1 MSRSHLACLRSAVA
15 RCALRGTL
23 SLLALGL
30 VSGCQQTRFEAL
42 PSGEVSD
49 CARDWVGAWRIEDMT
64 ERDEKDD
71 GPVYWIVSDNCAR
84 YQTLEPDG
92 ESDDEDEYSIRYVR
106 HGDSNFIA
114 ATARPDAEAK
124 DSDWHNAHMLIRY
137 EFRGQDQIRA
147 FEVDNQHVARLI
159 VDGEIGGRS
168 EVKSKPGKGG
178 KNNLE
183 SVENLILGPSS
194 ATDSIIRRK
203 GVFGRK
209 PWLILHRASSEEI
222 ARAWARVE
230 ERRSPEGG

>member
-1 MSRSHLACLRSAVA
+1 MSCTHLEYLPSAVA
-15 RCALRGTL
+15 RYALRCTL
-23 SLLALGL
+23 SLLAIGL

-42 PSGEVSD
+42 PTGEVSD
-49 CARDWVGAWRIEDMT
+49 CVRDWVGAWRIEDMT

-92 ESDDEDEYSIRYVR
+92 ESEDEDEYSIRYVR
-106 HGDSNFIA
+106 HGNSNFIA

-124 DSDWHNAHMLIRY
+124 DSDWHKAHMLIRY
-137 EFRGQDQIRA
+137 EFRGHDQIRA
-147 FEVDNQHVARLI
+147 FEVDNQRVARLI

-178 KNNLE
+178 KNDLE
-183 SVENLILGPSS
+183 SVENLLFGPSS
-194 ATDSIIRRK
+194 ETDSVIRRK

-209 PWLILHRASSEEI
+209 PWLILHRTSSEEI
-222 ARAWARVE
+222 ARARAGVE

>member
-1 MSRSHLACLRSAVA
+1 MSRSHLAYLRTAA
-15 RCALRGTL
+15 AHCALRSTL
-23 SLLALGL
+23 VLLAIALL
-30 VSGCQQTRFEAL
+30 SGCEQTRFEAL

-49 CARDWVGAWRIEDMT
+49 CDRDWVGAWRIEDT
-64 ERDEKDD
+64 RERAEKDD

-92 ESDDEDEYSIRYVR
+92 ASEDEDDYAFRYVR

-114 ATARPDAEAK
+114 ATAHPDAEAK
-124 DSDWHNAHMLIRY
+124 DSDWHKAHMLIRY
-137 EFRGQDQIRA
+137 EFRGSDQIRA
-147 FEVDNQHVARLI
+147 FDVDNQRVARLI
-159 VDGEIGGRS
+159 VDGEIGGRT
-168 EVKSKPGKGG
+168 EVKSKPGKDT

-183 SVENLILGPSS
+183 SVENLVFGPSA

-209 PWLILHRASSEEI
+209 PWLVLHRASSEEI
-222 ARAWARVE
+222 ARAKARVE